1 MTIRD
6 DMPDLSR
13 ASVVRFHDPVGTMT
27 GTLLREDSTRRD
39 RPGNR
44 SGIVHGSGLR
54 RRCRLPLRGCRPNGP
69 ALECIEDRV
78 RQVEDLDDLAH
89 LLLTILAL
97 DSDDD
102 QEKIVR
108 QPKPQLVVLTLVA
121 VSRRNTEMVIDTV
134 DRSSWLTVRQIADSL
149 AVSEGTVRSWQ
160 SRGVLKSV
168 GKAQRRGRNGSL
180 FLCDVFEPGEVAA
193 LDAKRRKG
201 AVGPPSDPG
210 EIAAQA
216 FELFDRGDEL
226 RKVVVKLRQR
236 PEVVSE
242 LHDQWLDLGGAQVV
256 LTKEARDALE
266 QVIGPF
272 EGIADLVRLVQAK
285 IATTS
290 ASSAEP
296 ASATSD
302 SQAATR

>member
-1 MTIRD
+1 MTICD
-6 DMPDLSR
+6 NVTDLPR
-13 ASVVRFHDPVGTMT
+13 ATVVRFHDPVGAVT
-27 GTLLREDSTRRD
+27 GTPLRECTTRCD
-39 RPGNR
+39 RPGHR
-44 SGIVHGSGLR
+44 SGIVHGSGLH
-54 RRCRLPLRGCRPNGP
+54 RRCRLPLRGCRPNGL
-69 ALECIEDRV
+69 ALECVEDRV

-89 LLLTILAL
+89 LLFTILAPS
-97 DSDDD
+97 SDGD

-108 QPKPQLVVLTLVA
+108 QPKPQLIVLTFDA
-121 VSRRNTEMVIDTV
+121 VNRRNAEMVVDTV

-149 AVSEGTVRSWQ
+149 GVSEGTVRSWQ
-160 SRGVLKSV
+160 SRGVLKNV

-285 IATTS
+285 IATAS

-302 SQAATR
+302 SQTATR